1 VIPTDYRE
9 FFVATAG
16 ATGALIGLL
25 FVAISVFPERLRQ
38 PDTRVESHAR
48 ASAALLLF
56 SNSLVL
62 SLAALVPAVSLGWW
76 ATVISVV
83 VFAFAAATARS
94 IAAAARHRRARWR
107 SFGLVIALLVIS
119 GFELYAGVELIG
131 DRADRSAI
139 QTLDYVIMGS
149 LSVGIARAW
158 QLVGMR
164 DTGLISSLRVVAH
177 GDDLAPGDDGKSDAR
192 RTEPP
197 HDR

>member
-1 VIPTDYRE
+1 VIPPDYRE

-25 FVAISVFPERLRQ
+25 FVALSLFPERLRHS
-38 PDTRVESHAR
+38 DTRVESQVR

-56 SNSLVL
+56 SSSLVL
-62 SLAALVPAVSLGWW
+62 SLAALVPDVSLGWW
-76 ATVISVV
+76 ATIIGVIVL
-83 VFAFAAATARS
+83 AFAAATARS
-94 IAAAARHRRARWR
+94 MAAAVRHRRAGWR
-107 SFGLVIALLVIS
+107 AFGVVVALLAIS

-139 QTLDYVIMGS
+139 QTLDYVVIAS

-164 DTGLISSLRVVAH
+164 DTGLISSLRVMAR
-177 GDDLAPGDDGKSDAR
+177 GDD
-192 RTEPP
+192 PP
-197 HDR
+197 DPR

>member
-1 VIPTDYRE
+1 M
-9 FFVATAG
+9 
-16 ATGALIGLL
+16 IGLL

-94 IAAAARHRRARWR
+94 IAAAAQHQRARWR

-119 GFELYAGVELIG
+119 GFELYAGVALIG

-139 QTLDYVIMGS
+139 QTLDYVIIGS

-164 DTGLISSLRVVAH
+164 DTGLISSLRV
-177 GDDLAPGDDGKSDAR
+177 GPR
-192 RTEPP
+192 
-197 HDR
+197 